1 MRRFVV
7 SLKVSLPPS
16 LPFILLL
23 PLARLDEAPPCEH
36 DASSS
41 ALGCFRLRGA
51 ERRLARSPGGPISID
66 PDLRMDIAY
75 RLCKVCTLGRL
86 TGEVL
91 VRVVECACVCI
102 CVSLEC
108 AGGRP
113 VRHKSG
119 RLQVL
124 AATSTQRSCEVRM
137 CFIVEICY
145 VYPYMQTTAPLA
157 VATLYIQVM
166 SSLLSVAGE
175 GHERLMRR
183 SGQKPL
189 RTRTTY
195 RGHVS
200 VRKVWSSQLHPPFS
214 CQGCVYMYTCSLSAE
229 GDGNAAICT

>member
-1 MRRFVV
+1 M
-7 SLKVSLPPS
+7 
-16 LPFILLL
+16 
-23 PLARLDEAPPCEH
+23 
-36 DASSS
+36 
-41 ALGCFRLRGA
+41 
-51 ERRLARSPGGPISID
+51 
-66 PDLRMDIAY
+66 
-75 RLCKVCTLGRL
+75 
-86 TGEVL
+86 
-91 VRVVECACVCI
+91 RVVECACVCI

-108 AGGRP
+108 AGGWKVDPSPNPDPNPGRGCFRQSQILSRARRSEVELEYFCLPPP

-124 AATSTQRSCEVRM
+124 AATSTRRSCEVRM

-145 VYPYMQTTAPLA
+145 VYPYKQTTAPLA

-166 SSLLSVAGE
+166 SSLLSAAGE
-175 GHERLMRR
+175 AHERLMRR

-214 CQGCVYMYTCSLSAE
+214 CQGCVYIYTYSLSVG
-229 GDGNAAICT
+229 GDGNAAICTWFPPPPLLPPP